1 MVCRV
6 PAGHYFMMGD
16 NRDNSETPIL
26 GIRTRR
32 KHCRSSL
39 FHLDEF
45 WQYGPHWELPVAGDG
60 RTLKMLKKMTNRQR
74 YGWSRGL
81 IERQRGSV
89 WSGFFWWASSSW
101 ADRAGF
107 KVVPAVVEYIA
118 IERAVQ
124 KIKNEGSTVRE
135 LQAAFERHATI
146 DDITSISSRDLD
158 ITKEGDRIVISYAY
172 AKKVPITD
180 NVSLVIDFSGTTRD
194 RQRKNIP

>member
-1 MVCRV
+1 
-6 PAGHYFMMGD
+6 
-16 NRDNSETPIL
+16 
-26 GIRTRR
+26 
-32 KHCRSSL
+32 
-39 FHLDEF
+39 
-45 WQYGPHWELPVAGDG
+45 
-60 RTLKMLKKMTNRQR
+60 MLKKMTSSAAVS
-74 YGWSRGL
+74 GSRIGL
-81 IERQRGSV
+81 IERQRGLSLV
-89 WSGFFWWASSSW
+89 GLFLVGIILVALIALGF
-101 ADRAGF
+101 R
-107 KVVPAVVEYIA
+107 VVPAVVEYIA

-135 LQAAFERHATI
+135 LQAAFDRHATI